1 MEGPLLRLPF
11 WPPSSLWTLSLSDF
25 LPPCATVSRGL
36 TGGEIVAIIFGLLLG
51 VALLLGILVFRSRY
65 CSCPSPATIL
75 GVFVWSEAPECS
87 LHDPPIP

>member
-1 MEGPLLRLPF
+1 M
-11 WPPSSLWTLSLSDF
+11 
-25 LPPCATVSRGL
+25 
-36 TGGEIVAIIFGLLLG
+36 AIIFGLLLG

-75 GVFVWSEAPECS
+75 GPFVWSEAPECS